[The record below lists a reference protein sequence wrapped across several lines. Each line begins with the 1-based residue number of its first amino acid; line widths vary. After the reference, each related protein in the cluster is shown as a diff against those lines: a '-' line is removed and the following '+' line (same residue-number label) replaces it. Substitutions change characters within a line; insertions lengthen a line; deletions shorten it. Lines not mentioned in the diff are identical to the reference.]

1 VDRFADVIFIHG
13 MEVDERD
20 AFVRI
25 DVGGRFVIGVLA
37 SCLPV
42 DKLDPDLS
50 DVDRAEADVVGEFL
64 PDKKNRI
71 IRGEGLSG
79 ELEPGIDRRGSA
91 RPRGDRDQ
99 REKEEKRRSG
109 PPPGRVAQQ
118 QSP

>member
-1 VDRFADVIFIHG
+1 

-42 DKLDPDLS
+42 YKLDPDLS

-64 PDKKNRI
+64 PDNVSF
-71 IRGEGLSG
+71 G
-79 ELEPGIDRRGSA
+79 PIDIG
-91 RPRGDRDQ
+91 Q
-99 REKEEKRRSG
+99 KLTKLTL
-109 PPPGRVAQQ
+109 
-118 QSP
+118 